1 MRAVIFPDRPTD
13 SFLNLMNLKPHNR
26 TAQIIR
32 EQNGEG
38 EPEKLTDFG

>member
-26 TAQIIR
+26 TAQVIR

-38 EPEKLTDFG
+38 EPEKLTAFG